1 MPTRNA
7 GSFLAKAVDSIV
19 RQTLSDL
26 ELLIVDD
33 GSTDGALDDL
43 ISKGCDARIRV
54 FRNPRNLGIGASYA
68 FAIPLCESPWIAL
81 MDSDDIAHPMRLK
94 FQLEALA
101 ADPSLDAVATA
112 MEFID
117 SEDRVT
123 GHYKSFHTPEEIRAY
138 SIAVMPVPHPTLM
151 GRSEMF
157 RKISYRSEIP
167 VAQDYDMV
175 LRALDRGY
183 KIGSISLPLYK
194 YRRHSASTFQTKRRA
209 HVIASC
215 AFQICSA
222 RRRSGLPEQFE
233 DAAITAAAM
242 IARSDEPSTVLRRYA
257 RDCHRQGFVNLAVV
271 NSALSLRYGPSP
283 IALAFLVRYLA
294 VAALRDRGS
303 RRPLAVGAIKG
314 AIGALLRQADGSNT
328 GNE

>member
-1 MPTRNA
+1 MPTVSVIMLTRNA
-7 GSFLAKAVDSIV
+7 GPYLEKAVDSIL
-19 RQTLSDL
+19 RQTFSDL

-33 GSTDGALDDL
+33 GSTDGALDAL
-43 ISKGCDARIRV
+43 ISKGCDARIRI
-54 FRNPRNLGIGASYA
+54 FRNPKNLGIGAS
-68 FAIPLCESPWIAL
+68 FAIAIPKCESPWTAL

-94 FQLEALA
+94 FQLDALA

-123 GHYKSFHTPEEIRAY
+123 GQYRSFHTPDEIRAY

-157 RKISYRSEIP
+157 KKISYRSEIP
-167 VAQDYDMV
+167 AAEDYDMV
-175 LRALDRGY
+175 LRALDQGY
-183 KIGSISLPLYK
+183 KIGSISLPLYR
-194 YRRHSASTFQTKRRA
+194 YRRHSASTFQT
-209 HVIASC
+209 
-215 AFQICSA
+215 CSA

-233 DAAITAAAM
+233 DEARLAAAVTHGSGEL
-242 IARSDEPSTVLRRYA
+242 SDVLRRYA
-257 RDCHRQGFVNLAVV
+257 RDCYKQGFVVLAAV
-271 NSALSLRYGPSP
+271 NSALSLRSGPSP
-283 IALAFLVRYLA
+283 IALALFVRYLA

-303 RRPLAVGAIKG
+303 RRPFAVGAIKG
-314 AIGALLRQADGSNT
+314 AIGALLREADGSNT